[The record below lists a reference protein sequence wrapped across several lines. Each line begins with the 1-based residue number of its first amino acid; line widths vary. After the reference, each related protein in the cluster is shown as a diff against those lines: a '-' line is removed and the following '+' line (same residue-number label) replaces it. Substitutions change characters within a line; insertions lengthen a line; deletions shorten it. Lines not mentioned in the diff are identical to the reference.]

1 MTKDTALRKSIH
13 VFEGLRRMLS
23 VSENG
28 LTPDKGCKDTFG
40 AIDETVQVLKKML
53 QEMQGVKVM
62 EKELKEGF
70 QKHLMKWQEDIITNG
85 LPERLDFKEVKI
97 TDRQKIAKVLSCCI
111 RSSNGTKDTVCDND
125 ADCDSC
131 PIHYTD
137 GRVCCRE
144 FEESV
149 SSVPTGIIRAAISM
163 LKEQEPVQAE
173 LEGGGSTWWI
183 VCGECRGPIDTNDH
197 YCKHCGKKVKWS

>member
-28 LTPDKGCKDTFG
+28 LTPDKGCADSFQ
-40 AIDETVQVLKKML
+40 AIDETVQALKEML
-53 QEMQGVKVM
+53 QELQAGDKVKDWQREIM
-62 EKELKEGF
+62 E
-70 QKHLMKWQEDIITNG
+70 NG
-85 LPERLDFKEVKI
+85 APERLDFKEEKL
-97 TDRQKIAKVLSCCI
+97 TDRQKIAKALSCCI
-111 RSSNGTKDTVCDND
+111 RPNSGMRDTVCDND

-183 VCGECRGPIDTNDH
+183 VCGDCRGPIDTNDH
-197 YCKHCGKKVKWS
+197 YCKHCGRKVKWT